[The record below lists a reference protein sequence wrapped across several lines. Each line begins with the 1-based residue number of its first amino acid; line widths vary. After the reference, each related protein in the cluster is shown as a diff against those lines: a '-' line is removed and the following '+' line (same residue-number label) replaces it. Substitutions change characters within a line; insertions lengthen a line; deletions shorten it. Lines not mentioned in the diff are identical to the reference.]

1 MGLVVAGDGRDY
13 PGLDRRPQAVAVGLG
28 AQRRL
33 HVIEAGEVAQGLI
46 GQDQLIQ
53 GHVGSHRQAACL
65 GVGNHLRAA
74 STGQLAEVS
83 AHARLF
89 HQQQVTGQGHGFG
102 AFRDAGQAEEA
113 RCRPFMGDAA
123 GRQVVVLGMQDHGQ
137 VEGGGI
143 FQGAAQGAVVVEAV
157 QAIAKGHA
165 TGVAQGHQLGQLF
178 AVEVFAQGADGED
191 LAVSGFA
198 GAVENQ
204 LGHGR
209 SVQHRFGLR
218 RAAQAGHAAGGGGQG
233 FSGNRA
239 FAAVAGFAQGYGQ
252 VDQAGG
258 GYQAGGVD
266 GLVGDKVRWG
276 LAEGG
281 DFAALQ
287 VQVGDLVELAGRV
300 DHAGAEDTGTHQF
313 CSSLSWLSW
322 RCAAWPLMA
331 MDSTAM
337 RMAMP

>member
-1 MGLVVAGDGRDY
+1 MRIEQHQIGRCADGQAPNRQAQGLGRAGRQAGEQGRQVEQAVLHQGHGQRQQQLDAADTRLGRGERRQLGVRLMGLVVAGDGRDH

-113 RCRPFMGDAA
+113 RRRPFMGDAA

-165 TGVAQGHQLGQLF
+165 AGVAQGHQLGQLF

-204 LGHGR
+204 LG
-209 SVQHRFGLR
+209 
-218 RAAQAGHAAGGGGQG
+218 
-233 FSGNRA
+233 NR
-239 FAAVAGFAQGYGQ
+239 
-252 VDQAGG
+252 
-258 GYQAGGVD
+258 
-266 GLVGDKVRWG
+266 
-276 LAEGG
+276 
-281 DFAALQ
+281 
-287 VQVGDLVELAGRV
+287 
-300 DHAGAEDTGTHQF
+300 
-313 CSSLSWLSW
+313 
-322 RCAAWPLMA
+322 
-331 MDSTAM
+331 
-337 RMAMP
+337 